1 MNNKQNVDDLNDN
14 SEFTKPVLNP
24 VDIKYLGIPN
34 ICFSLTD
41 EDDKREIEFTKQRI
55 ERGFDDSETWSLRD
69 TIALF
74 ILPRLKRYQEIA
86 NDFLERDEKLVN
98 DIECFIKSMELVS
111 RDNGNFIHTPEEKKQ
126 MEEGLEKFHK
136 IFLSLWW

>member
-1 MNNKQNVDDLNDN
+1 MSFHTVRKKIFLQKNKW
-14 SEFTKPVLNP
+14 
-24 VDIKYLGIPN
+24 IK
-34 ICFSLTD
+34 
-41 EDDKREIEFTKQRI
+41 Q
-55 ERGFDDSETWSLRD
+55 
-69 TIALF
+69 
-74 ILPRLKRYQEIA
+74 LKVA